1 MKRLLSAI
9 SVLAFAAALGSSAV
23 AGTMSKGSMG
33 SSKTTTSCPTGKTW
47 VKPYTK
53 KDGTKVKG
61 YCKSSSAKSA
71 KSSTMAKPAP
81 AATK

>member
-1 MKRLLSAI
+1 MKRLLSAV
-9 SVLAFAAALGSSAV
+9 SALAFAAALGSSAF
-23 AGTMSKGSMG
+23 ADTMSKGSMA

-61 YCKSSSAKSA
+61 YCKSSSMKST
-71 KSSTMAKPAP
+71 KSTKPAP